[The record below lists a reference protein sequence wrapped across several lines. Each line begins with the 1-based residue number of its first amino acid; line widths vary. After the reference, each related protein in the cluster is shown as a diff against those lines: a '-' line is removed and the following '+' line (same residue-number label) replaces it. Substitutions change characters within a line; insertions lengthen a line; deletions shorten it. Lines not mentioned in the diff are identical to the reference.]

1 MRILFLAILLPAV
14 CIADALDDCSDML
27 EVTDAPEYIGDDG
40 AEHVHLCRAAY
51 VLAYNSETKVPDW
64 VLEDL
69 TVDQLTGRA
78 KRKDTFKADTDINE
92 SHRATLADYAGSGF
106 DRGHMA
112 PAADMVF
119 SQSAMDESFLLSNM
133 GPQVGI
139 GFNRHIWKN
148 LETATRDWA
157 RVNDRVIVI
166 TGPVYEG
173 EELEVIGD
181 GEVFVATHYY
191 KIIYNP
197 SRKRVLAFLI
207 PNERLSGRKFG
218 EFRVSVDDVEEL
230 TGIDFLRR
238 LSARD
243 ERRPER
249 GVDELWRRR

>member
-1 MRILFLAILLPAV
+1 
-14 CIADALDDCSDML
+14 
-27 EVTDAPEYIGDDG
+27 
-40 AEHVHLCRAAY
+40 
-51 VLAYNSETKVPDW
+51 
-64 VLEDL
+64 
-69 TVDQLTGRA
+69 
-78 KRKDTFKADTDINE
+78 
-92 SHRATLADYAGSGF
+92 
-106 DRGHMA
+106 MA
-112 PAADMVF
+112 
-119 SQSAMDESFLLSNM
+119 
-133 GPQVGI
+133 PQVGI

-173 EELEVIGD
+173 EEFEVIGD
-181 GEVFVATHYY
+181 GELFVATHYY

-197 SRKRVLAFLI
+197 SRKRVLAFLM

-243 ERRPER
+243 ERRLER